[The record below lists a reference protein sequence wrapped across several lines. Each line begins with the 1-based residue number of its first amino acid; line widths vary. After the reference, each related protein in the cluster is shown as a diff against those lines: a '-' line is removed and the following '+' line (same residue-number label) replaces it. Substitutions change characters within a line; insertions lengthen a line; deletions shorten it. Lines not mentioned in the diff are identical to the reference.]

1 MARFALLLLSACF
14 FGSCAAG
21 PVQGNLVATYGDASQ
36 LIMARSGTRIALSLP
51 SNPSTGFQWQHT
63 VVDGLEAVVIDSTR
77 SKSGASGLLGSS
89 GTEEVVLAARK
100 PGSAR
105 IRSTYSRP
113 WEKGVAPARS
123 ITWTLMVQP

>member
-14 FGSCAAG
+14 FGACASGSAVG
-21 PVQGNLVATYGDASQ
+21 DVVATHGDASQ
-36 LIMARSGTRIALSLP
+36 LILARAGTRLALSLP

-63 VVDGLEAVVIDSTR
+63 VVDGVESVAIASTR
-77 SKSGASGLLGSS
+77 SKSGDSGLLGGS

-105 IRSTYSRP
+105 IQSLYLRP